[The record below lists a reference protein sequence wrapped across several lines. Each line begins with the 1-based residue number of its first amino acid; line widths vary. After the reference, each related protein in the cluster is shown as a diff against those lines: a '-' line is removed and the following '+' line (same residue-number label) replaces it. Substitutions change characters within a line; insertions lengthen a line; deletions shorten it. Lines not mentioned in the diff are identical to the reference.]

1 MAKFRDLP
9 DTVVNEPEVASE
21 ILTPQRTAAQRI
33 GEVVGA
39 IIVYTLA
46 LLALSTVTAL
56 WYRYVFLGLI
66 LP

>member
-33 GEVVGA
+33 GEIVGA

-46 LLALSTVTAL
+46 LLTLSTVAAL

>member
-9 DTVVNEPEVASE
+9 DTVINEPEVASE
-21 ILTPQRTAAQRI
+21 ILAPQRTAAQRI
-33 GEVVGA
+33 GEIVGA
-39 IIVYTLA
+39 IIVYTIA
-46 LLALSTVTAL
+46 LLTLSTVAAL

>member
-21 ILTPQRTAAQRI
+21 ILTPQRTSAQRI

-46 LLALSTVTAL
+46 LLALSTVVGL
-56 WYRYVFLGLI
+56 WYRYVLLGLI

>member
-9 DTVVNEPEVASE
+9 DTVVNEPEAASE
-21 ILTPQRTAAQRI
+21 ILSPQRTAAQRI

-46 LLALSTVTAL
+46 LLVLSTVVGL

>member
-33 GEVVGA
+33 GEIVGA
-39 IIVYTLA
+39 IIVYTIA
-46 LLALSTVTAL
+46 LLTLSTVTAL

>member
-21 ILTPQRTAAQRI
+21 IMAPQRTAAQRV

-39 IIVYTLA
+39 IIVYALA
-46 LLALSTVTAL
+46 LLVLSTVVGL

>member
-33 GEVVGA
+33 GEIVGA
-39 IIVYTLA
+39 IIVYTIA
-46 LLALSTVTAL
+46 LLTLSTVAAL